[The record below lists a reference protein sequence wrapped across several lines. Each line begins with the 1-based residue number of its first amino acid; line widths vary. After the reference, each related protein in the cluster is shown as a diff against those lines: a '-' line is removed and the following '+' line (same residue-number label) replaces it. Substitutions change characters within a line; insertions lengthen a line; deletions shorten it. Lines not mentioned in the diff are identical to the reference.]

1 MASLRCIKK
10 DINYLV
16 NEVVSDCYTALY
28 FKDQSKREDIIA
40 IMEEAVDF
48 RNQMIDRANHPAEK
62 KSKSLVRKHYQQM
75 RRDMM
80 RQIDALF
87 EKLSAICK

>member
-40 IMEEAVDF
+40 I
-48 RNQMIDRANHPAEK
+48 
-62 KSKSLVRKHYQQM
+62 
-75 RRDMM
+75 
-80 RQIDALF
+80 
-87 EKLSAICK
+87 

>member
-48 RNQMIDRANHPAEK
+48 RNQMIDRANHPA
-62 KSKSLVRKHYQQM
+62 
-75 RRDMM
+75 
-80 RQIDALF
+80 
-87 EKLSAICK
+87 